1 MRVIPM
7 LLLSAALLT
16 PAAQSMA
23 QTLPGTPPAFTLT
36 QDRLA
41 ALLAQCRAGNCTAG
55 VQELIAAARAAGL
68 SREEFSAVVATIA
81 ATLIAETRNDP
92 TLAAEVVAAL
102 TVAAGET
109 RGELSD
115 TLEQLAALISS
126 GDIDDIDLDA
136 VAQVLEPAEL
146 IGNDNIAVDD
156 DEDDEDDADD
166 PTGGD
171 TGSDA

>member
-1 MRVIPM
+1 MTMRVIPM

-36 QDRLA
+36 QDQLA

-68 SREEFSAVVATIA
+68 SSQEFSTVVATIA
-81 ATLIAETRNDP
+81 ATLVQATRNDP
-92 TLAAEVVAAL
+92 TLAAEVISAL
-102 TVAAGET
+102 TVAATQT

-115 TLEQLAALISS
+115 TLEQIAALISS
-126 GDIDDIDLDA
+126 GNINDIDLNA
-136 VAQVLEPAEL
+136 VAQVLEPTETDTE
-146 IGNDNIAVDD
+146 NE
-156 DEDDEDDADD
+156 DE
-166 PTGGD
+166 PTGGEI
-171 TGSDA
+171 GSNA